1 MQRNPLSAL
10 GSSGHHGGHFYSAS
24 EDQQH
29 FFDSQDTLNEYISIQ
44 EQEHSAGGVGGE
56 LLGAIVPENLSS
68 SSSSY
73 NHLPIIDPALELNSA
88 AVDLIGGVGVGGV
101 GAAYNGVGGGGG
113 AVVDEMAVLSEMAS
127 LEEHEQKIVAEFV
140 HLLDKSKNM
149 FNGLRFDFKI
159 DTFFKHFLIFLFA
172 FLSRDLPQYGK
183 SHWQPYFGRTFD
195 VFTKLWKFQSQ
206 HRQVLDTKYGLK
218 RWQIGEIASKIGQLY
233 YHY

>member
-10 GSSGHHGGHFYSAS
+10 GSSGHHGGHFYSAAS
-24 EDQQH
+24 EDHQH

-44 EQEHSAGGVGGE
+44 EQEHSGE
-56 LLGAIVPENLSS
+56 LLGAIVPENPSS

-88 AVDLIGGVGVGGV
+88 AVDLIGGVGGV
-101 GAAYNGVGGGGG
+101 GAVYNGVGGGSG

-149 FNGLRFDFKI
+149 FNGLRY
-159 DTFFKHFLIFLFA
+159 LI
-172 FLSRDLPQYGK
+172 
-183 SHWQPYFGRTFD
+183 
-195 VFTKLWKFQSQ
+195 
-206 HRQVLDTKYGLK
+206 
-218 RWQIGEIASKIGQLY
+218 
-233 YHY
+233 